1 MVKRF
6 EHSKVNELSKANEY
20 SKMAESLLYG
30 NKSSIDFR
38 RKKTHLH
45 KGSSIIDNS

>member
-6 EHSKVNELSKANEY
+6 EHSKVNEFSKANEY

-45 KGSSIIDNS
+45 KGSSIIDNG